1 MFQKRSVWKVQ
12 KEVGFGEPLKHC
24 DEDVMFNKAVN
35 LHLVDPF
42 VKAEDLS
49 KVVLVVVTKKV
60 PILLW
65 ITNCFLLILPNG
77 KALFCSCISP
87 LESNSHKNEKRKRN
101 VELHCLQSSEY
112 FMKTCSKIF
121 KSQRLF
127 LIYLLHIQNRYHT
140 HFFYKD
146 QKTTSCC
153 SNFQRSKWGHW
164 KSPCRHWQQ
173 TPLQVLMTVRL
184 YKNEIPGLQFYPF
197 FLLWLTRS
205 QGCHIFDWMK
215 IGLAFTQNIY
225 YR

>member
-60 PILLW
+60 PIQLW

-112 FMKTCSKIF
+112 FMKTCSKVF

-127 LIYLLHIQNRYHT
+127 LYICCTYRIDTTHISSIRT
-140 HFFYKD
+140 KRLPAAAPTSKD
-146 QKTTSCC
+146 Q
-153 SNFQRSKWGHW
+153 
-164 KSPCRHWQQ
+164 
-173 TPLQVLMTVRL
+173 
-184 YKNEIPGLQFYPF
+184 NEDTENPHAAIDNKLLSRF
-197 FLLWLTRS
+197 LWLFVYTKMR
-205 QGCHIFDWMK
+205 F
-215 IGLAFTQNIY
+215 LAFNFTLFSSYGWQGPKGATSSIEWKLG
-225 YR
+225 

>member
-1 MFQKRSVWKVQ
+1 
-12 KEVGFGEPLKHC
+12 
-24 DEDVMFNKAVN
+24 MFNKAVN

-60 PILLW
+60 PIQLW

-121 KSQRLF
+121 KSQRKALS
-127 LIYLLHIQNRYHT
+127 IYLLHIQNRYHT

-146 QKTTSCC
+146 QKTTSC

-164 KSPCRHWQQ
+164 KSPCRWQQ

-184 YKNEIPGLQFYPF
+184 YKNEIPAFNFTLFK
-197 FLLWLTRS
+197 RS
-205 QGCHIFDWMK
+205 GQSPS
-215 IGLAFTQNIY
+215 ASTSY
-225 YR
+225 